1 MSVHWL
7 PSSYSANSPQLIKQW
22 SLCTTDHSAWDDQ
35 AGPPAARVGS
45 EPSSDT
51 HHLIEQN
58 VRNHPPWNYYPAASQ
73 VSLRVGHPQSLLN
86 QFTLNKVPSAC
97 RVAHYTMMMDI
108 YTQLGVP
115 ANGFDSEPFVTSW
128 ILPTYL
134 LAASRA
140 LLSVYCFSTIF
151 YSFAWFAGHEVVFHL
166 KDIDI
171 PAITFIVGK
180 EGIRQSFSYFTY
192 LSYWGLA
199 FYLFFASMHTFV
211 FARTGHCWLDRWPRP
226 LQAAHSVF
234 YTTVV
239 CCPFLVS
246 SVYWVSMSVGWYKHD
261 FNEWSMLSIHA
272 LNSVFAIFEI
282 VFSQTRPPPW
292 AHLGVL
298 LLIMSTYLGVAYIT
312 KATEDV
318 YIYLWLDPKV
328 GWEKIL
334 AHVIGY
340 AVVMVFYFNLVK
352 GAIWLRCQITNK
364 GIRNSSD
371 NTGSRFS
378 LPPDTMGPYRDMGKQ
393 EPSVTTDHT
402 AELRRET
409 WIDPNLDFRGF
420 NSDELRELEPVHAS
434 FVRPRRAS
442 SFQSINY
449 SRPSSQGTLFS
460 REAAH
465 TYLSYDTCL
474 LRP

>member
-1 MSVHWL
+1 MLHV
-7 PSSYSANSPQLIKQW
+7 YS
-22 SLCTTDHSAWDDQ
+22 
-35 AGPPAARVGS
+35 
-45 EPSSDT
+45 
-51 HHLIEQN
+51 
-58 VRNHPPWNYYPAASQ
+58 
-73 VSLRVGHPQSLLN
+73 
-86 QFTLNKVPSAC
+86 
-97 RVAHYTMMMDI
+97 
-108 YTQLGVP
+108 QLGVP

-134 LAASRA
+134 LAAIRA

-211 FARTGHCWLDRWPRP
+211 FARTGHCWLGRWPRP

-282 VFSQTRPPPW
+282 VFSRTRPPPW
-292 AHLGVL
+292 AHLGIL

-312 KATEDV
+312 KTTEGV
-318 YIYLWLDPKV
+318 YIYLWLDPRV

-352 GAIWLRCQITNK
+352 GAIWLRCRITNEVVHDVPNK
-364 GIRNSSD
+364 RA
-371 NTGSRFS
+371 SRFC
-378 LPPDTMGPYRDMGKQ
+378 LTPDAMGPYRDMEKQ
-393 EPSVTTDHT
+393 ETPVTRNHA

-409 WIDPNLDFRGF
+409 WIDPSLDFRGF
-420 NSDELRELEPVHAS
+420 DSEELREPEPVHTV

-442 SFQSINY
+442 SLQNINY